1 MGRFMTE
8 GKNDDA
14 ALWGRVAATVKPLKQ
29 THLPPKPP
37 KPRAE
42 SPPKP
47 ASSRGESSRGES
59 SCGESGAQRRR
70 ESPPMVAEKPPPS
83 TLHKPVDLRGSK
95 IGGIARADARR
106 LASGAIA
113 LTARLDLHGETLA
126 GAYGALKRFIVEKQ
140 HQKHRYVLV
149 ITGKGVAGKGAL
161 RAALPRWL
169 ETPPLAQLV
178 VAFHPAQGRHGGGG
192 AWYVQLRR
200 LGRLA

>member
-14 ALWGRVAATVKPLKQ
+14 ALWGRVAKTIKPLPQ
-29 THLPPKPP
+29 TDVPPKPPP

-47 ASSRGESSRGES
+47 ESPRGESVP
-59 SCGESGAQRRR
+59 QRQR
-70 ESPPMVAEKPPPS
+70 ESPPLVAEKPPPQ
-83 TLHKPVDLRGSK
+83 PADLRGSK

-106 LASGAIA
+106 LANGDIA

-149 ITGKGVAGKGAL
+149 ITGKGVAGRGAL
-161 RAALPRWL
+161 RTALPRWL

-178 VAFHPAQGRHGGGG
+178 VAFHPAHGRHGGDG

-200 LGRLA
+200 LGRLS

>member
-1 MGRFMTE
+1 MTE

-14 ALWGRVAATVKPLKQ
+14 ALWMRVAKTVKPLAQ
-29 THLPPKPP
+29 TDVPSKPPP

-47 ASSRGESSRGES
+47 ESPRGESSR
-59 SCGESGAQRRR
+59 GESGAQRRR

-106 LASGAIA
+106 LTSGDIA

-126 GAYGALKRFIVEKQ
+126 GAYAALKRFIVEKQ

-178 VAFHPAQGRHGGGG
+178 VAFHPAQGRHGGDG